1 MVMAEWFVC
10 VGEQRKL
17 LALVYYLSTCYNFQ
31 IKELCRVVAK
41 LSTDHRNLL
50 HLVQIQPPSV
60 RGIQLQRL
68 LGVTLLH
75 WLVPKF
81 GQQQETGRR
90 TDDERCDVAV
100 PDNVEVKMKGVVK
113 LII

>member
-1 MVMAEWFVC
+1 M
-10 VGEQRKL
+10 
-17 LALVYYLSTCYNFQ
+17 
-31 IKELCRVVAK
+31 AK

-81 GQQQETGRR
+81 GQQKEAGRR
-90 TDDERCDVAV
+90 TDDERCDVAL
-100 PDNVEVKMKGVVK
+100 PDTVEVKIKSVVK
-113 LII
+113 MII

>member
-1 MVMAEWFVC
+1 M
-10 VGEQRKL
+10 
-17 LALVYYLSTCYNFQ
+17 
-31 IKELCRVVAK
+31 AK
-41 LSTDHRNLL
+41 LSSDHRNLL

-90 TDDERCDVAV
+90 TDDERRDLAV
-100 PDNVEVKMKGVVK
+100 PDTVEVKIKGVVK
-113 LII
+113 LIM

>member
-1 MVMAEWFVC
+1 M
-10 VGEQRKL
+10 
-17 LALVYYLSTCYNFQ
+17 
-31 IKELCRVVAK
+31 AK

-100 PDNVEVKMKGVVK
+100 PDTVEVRKVLPDRRFVGASNNNYYWAARQAQS
-113 LII
+113 

>member
-1 MVMAEWFVC
+1 M
-10 VGEQRKL
+10 
-17 LALVYYLSTCYNFQ
+17 
-31 IKELCRVVAK
+31 AK

-81 GQQQETGRR
+81 GQQKEAGRR
-90 TDDERCDVAV
+90 TDDERCDVTV
-100 PDNVEVKMKGVVK
+100 PDTVEVKIKSVVK
-113 LII
+113 MIM

>member
-1 MVMAEWFVC
+1 M
-10 VGEQRKL
+10 
-17 LALVYYLSTCYNFQ
+17 
-31 IKELCRVVAK
+31 AK

-90 TDDERCDVAV
+90 TDDERCVVAV
-100 PDNVEVKMKGVVK
+100 PDTVEVRKVLPDRRFVGASNNNYYWAARPSSETQGRSVGQG
-113 LII
+113 